1 MVIVGIH
8 VGTPEEQ
15 SSKYQ
20 EEFPELKKVNIA
32 KLINKLMIERLVKF
46 TKQLGGE
53 MFKVLPVEQAPYQ
66 NVYEEKKQLEQEKQ
80 KLLLKIKKME
90 QQLKRNSPDKL
101 KEQEQT
107 TKQENALQQSRK
119 TKDKWIGEGN
129 QHYYAK
135 RYA

>member
-1 MVIVGIH
+1 
-8 VGTPEEQ
+8 
-15 SSKYQ
+15 
-20 EEFPELKKVNIA
+20 
-32 KLINKLMIERLVKF
+32 
-46 TKQLGGE
+46 
-53 MFKVLPVEQAPYQ
+53 
-66 NVYEEKKQLEQEKQ
+66 LEQKNQE
-80 KLLLKIKKME
+80 LLLQIKKME
-90 QQLKRNSPDKL
+90 EEKQSLNSPEKL